1 MYLGIIGITLIGALL
16 HFVYEWSH
24 HNKLVAI
31 FAAVNESTWEHIKI
45 AMTPTFIWAIILG
58 FHYGWNDRLLVG
70 LALCLSVIIMMIPA
84 LFYLYTA
91 FTKKSILIVD
101 IICFCITIFCSE
113 LVFFHFINYYSTFPA
128 FCIVASIILLII
140 EIIIYLSFT
149 FFPPSNLFFKD
160 PITKRYS
167 LEGHPCHHEHNH
179 HHEHSKKKSA

>member
-1 MYLGIIGITLIGALL
+1 MYLGIIGIILTGTLL
-16 HFVYEWSH
+16 HFLFEFSH
-24 HNKLVAI
+24 HNRFVAI
-31 FAAVNESTWEHIKI
+31 FAAVNESVWEHIKI

-58 FHYGWNDRLLVG
+58 FRYGWSDRLLVG
-70 LALCLSVIIMMIPA
+70 LALCLSVIIVMIPA

-91 FTKKSILIVD
+91 FTKKSILVVD

-160 PITKRYS
+160 PISKQYGLR
-167 LEGHPCHHEHNH
+167 GHTHHEHH
-179 HHEHSKKKSA
+179 HHERDKKKSA